1 MSVLSGKNILLGI
14 SGGIAA
20 YKIPFLIRLLVKK
33 NANVKCVITNS
44 ARDFITPLTIS
55 ALSNNPVF
63 ENFTTNEVNKPLWNN
78 HVELANW
85 ADLMIIA
92 PATSNLLSLLS
103 SGECKNLL
111 VASYLSCKC
120 DIYIAPAMDLE
131 MFNHPSNKDNINKLK
146 KIGNHILPSPK
157 GPLAS
162 GLNGKGRMLE
172 PSDIVKKIEQKI
184 LSKLPMRNLKVL
196 ITAGPTH
203 EYIDPVRYISNGSSG
218 LMGFELAKTCLGL
231 GANVILITGP
241 THLKLE
247 DERLE
252 LIDITSAMEM
262 YNEVISKYKKVDI
275 IICAAAVADYTPK
288 KILDKKIKK
297 ESIFKNIVFK
307 KTVDI
312 LKYLGEN
319 KKNQLIIG
327 FALETDNEIEN
338 AIKKINNKNLDAIV
352 LNKLSSK
359 NKCFQSK
366 KNEIIYI
373 EKNRDPIFHKLKDKK
388 LVSVD
393 IINYILKL
401 YESNN

>member
-55 ALSNNPVF
+55 ALSNNPVY

-120 DIYIAPAMDLE
+120 EIYIAPAMDLE

-172 PSDIVKKIEQKI
+172 PSDIVKKIEKKI

-203 EYIDPVRYISNGSSG
+203 EYIDPVRFISNGSSG

-231 GANVILITGP
+231 GAKVILITGP

-262 YNEVISKYKKVDI
+262 YNEVISKHKKVDI

-327 FALETDNEIEN
+327 FALETENEIEN
-338 AIKKINNKNLDAIV
+338 AIKKIKNKNLDAIV

-373 EKNRDPIFHKLKDKK
+373 EKNKDPIFHKLKDKK

>member
-55 ALSNNPVF
+55 ALSNNPVY
-63 ENFTTNEVNKPLWNN
+63 ENFTTDEVNKPLWNN

-172 PSDIVKKIEQKI
+172 PLDIVKKIEKKI
-184 LSKLPMRNLKVL
+184 LSKLSMRNLKVL

-231 GANVILITGP
+231 GAKVILITGP

-338 AIKKINNKNLDAIV
+338 AIKKIKNKNLDAIV

-373 EKNRDPIFHKLKDKK
+373 EKNKDPIFHKLKDKK

>member
-55 ALSNNPVF
+55 ALSNNPVY

-172 PSDIVKKIEQKI
+172 PSDIVKKIEKKI

-203 EYIDPVRYISNGSSG
+203 EYIDPVRFISNGSSG

-231 GANVILITGP
+231 GAKVILITGP

-373 EKNRDPIFHKLKDKK
+373 EKNKDPIFHKLKDKK

>member
-55 ALSNNPVF
+55 ALSNNPVY
-63 ENFTTNEVNKPLWNN
+63 ENFTTDEVNKPLWNN

-131 MFNHPSNKDNINKLK
+131 MFNHPSNKDNINQLK

-172 PSDIVKKIEQKI
+172 PLDIVKKIEKKI

-231 GANVILITGP
+231 GAKVILITGP

-338 AIKKINNKNLDAIV
+338 AIKKIKNKNLDAIV

-373 EKNRDPIFHKLKDKK
+373 EKNKDPIFHKLKDKK

>member
-55 ALSNNPVF
+55 ALSNNPVY

-172 PSDIVKKIEQKI
+172 PSDIVKKIEKKI

-203 EYIDPVRYISNGSSG
+203 EYIDPVRFISNGSSG

-231 GANVILITGP
+231 GAKVILITGP

-262 YNEVISKYKKVDI
+262 HNEVISKYKKVDI

-338 AIKKINNKNLDAIV
+338 AIKKIKNKNLDAIV

-373 EKNRDPIFHKLKDKK
+373 EKNKDPIFHKLKDKK

>member
-55 ALSNNPVF
+55 ALSNNPVY

-111 VASYLSCKC
+111 VATYLSCKC

-172 PSDIVKKIEQKI
+172 PSDIVKKIEKKI

-203 EYIDPVRYISNGSSG
+203 EYIDPVRFISNGSSG

-231 GANVILITGP
+231 GAKVILITGP

-262 YNEVISKYKKVDI
+262 YNEVISKHKKVDI

-338 AIKKINNKNLDAIV
+338 AIKKIKNKNLDAIV

-373 EKNRDPIFHKLKDKK
+373 EKNKDPIFHKLKDKK

>member
-55 ALSNNPVF
+55 ALSNNPVY

-172 PSDIVKKIEQKI
+172 PSDIVKKIEKKI

-203 EYIDPVRYISNGSSG
+203 EYIDPVRFISNGSSG

-231 GANVILITGP
+231 GAKVILITGP

-338 AIKKINNKNLDAIV
+338 AIKKIKNKNLDAIV

-373 EKNRDPIFHKLKDKK
+373 EKNKDPIFHKLKDKK

-401 YESNN
+401 YESKN

>member
-172 PSDIVKKIEQKI
+172 PSDIVKKIEKKI

-203 EYIDPVRYISNGSSG
+203 EYIDPVRFISNGSSG

-231 GANVILITGP
+231 GAKVILITGP

-252 LIDITSAMEM
+252 LIDITSAIEM
-262 YNEVISKYKKVDI
+262 YNEVISKHKKVDI

-297 ESIFKNIVFK
+297 ESVFKNIVFK

-338 AIKKINNKNLDAIV
+338 AIKKIKNKNLDAIV

-373 EKNRDPIFHKLKDKK
+373 EKNKDPIFHKLKDKK

-401 YESNN
+401 YESKN

>member
-55 ALSNNPVF
+55 ALSNNPVY

-111 VASYLSCKC
+111 VATYLSCKC

-172 PSDIVKKIEQKI
+172 PSDIVKKIEKKI

-203 EYIDPVRYISNGSSG
+203 EYIDPVRFISNGSSG

-231 GANVILITGP
+231 GAKVILITGP

-297 ESIFKNIVFK
+297 ESIFKNIIFK

-338 AIKKINNKNLDAIV
+338 AIKKIKNKNLDAIV

-373 EKNRDPIFHKLKDKK
+373 EKNKDPIFHKLKDKK

>member
-55 ALSNNPVF
+55 ALSNNPVY

-172 PSDIVKKIEQKI
+172 PSDIVKKIEKKI

-203 EYIDPVRYISNGSSG
+203 EYIDPVRFISNGSSG

-231 GANVILITGP
+231 GAKVILITGP

-338 AIKKINNKNLDAIV
+338 AIKKIKNKNLDAIV

>member
-55 ALSNNPVF
+55 ALSNNPVY

-172 PSDIVKKIEQKI
+172 PSDIVKKIEKKI
-184 LSKLPMRNLKVL
+184 LSMLPMRNLKVL

-203 EYIDPVRYISNGSSG
+203 EYIDPVRFISNGSSG

-231 GANVILITGP
+231 GAKVILITGP

-338 AIKKINNKNLDAIV
+338 AIKKIKNKNLDAIV

-373 EKNRDPIFHKLKDKK
+373 EKNKDPIFHKLKDKK

>member
-172 PSDIVKKIEQKI
+172 PSDIVKKIEKKI

-203 EYIDPVRYISNGSSG
+203 EYIDPVRFISNGSSG

-231 GANVILITGP
+231 GAKVILITGP

-338 AIKKINNKNLDAIV
+338 AIKKIKNKNLDAIV

-373 EKNRDPIFHKLKDKK
+373 EKNKDPIFHKLKDKK

-401 YESNN
+401 YESKN

>member
-55 ALSNNPVF
+55 ALSNNPVY
-63 ENFTTNEVNKPLWNN
+63 ESFTTNEVNKPLWNN

-172 PSDIVKKIEQKI
+172 PSDIVKKVEKKI

-203 EYIDPVRYISNGSSG
+203 EYIDPVRFISNGSSG

-231 GANVILITGP
+231 GAKVILITGP

-288 KILDKKIKK
+288 KIFDKKIKK
-297 ESIFKNIVFK
+297 ESIFKNIIFK

-338 AIKKINNKNLDAIV
+338 AIKKIKNKNLDAIV

-373 EKNRDPIFHKLKDKK
+373 EKNKDPIFHKLKDKK

>member
-55 ALSNNPVF
+55 ALSNNPVY

-120 DIYIAPAMDLE
+120 EIYIAPAMDLE

-172 PSDIVKKIEQKI
+172 PSAIVKKIEKKI

-231 GANVILITGP
+231 GAKVILITGP

-327 FALETDNEIEN
+327 FALETNNEIEN
-338 AIKKINNKNLDAIV
+338 AIKKIKNKNLDAIV

-373 EKNRDPIFHKLKDKK
+373 EKNKDPIFHKLKDKK

>member
-55 ALSNNPVF
+55 ALSNNPVY

-172 PSDIVKKIEQKI
+172 PSDIVKKIEKKI

-203 EYIDPVRYISNGSSG
+203 EYIDPVRFISNGSSG

-231 GANVILITGP
+231 GAKVILITGP

-297 ESIFKNIVFK
+297 ESVFKNIVFK
-307 KTVDI
+307 KTVDV

-338 AIKKINNKNLDAIV
+338 AIKKIKIKNLDAIV

-373 EKNRDPIFHKLKDKK
+373 EKNKDPIFHKLKDKK

>member
-55 ALSNNPVF
+55 ALSNNPVY

-172 PSDIVKKIEQKI
+172 PLDIVKKIEKKI
-184 LSKLPMRNLKVL
+184 LSKLSMRNLKVL

-231 GANVILITGP
+231 GAKVILITGP

-288 KILDKKIKK
+288 KILNKKIKK

-327 FALETDNEIEN
+327 FALETNNEIEN
-338 AIKKINNKNLDAIV
+338 AIKKIKNKNLDAIV

-373 EKNRDPIFHKLKDKK
+373 EKNKDPIFHKLKDKK

>member
-55 ALSNNPVF
+55 ALSNNPVY

-172 PSDIVKKIEQKI
+172 PSDIVKKIEKKI

-203 EYIDPVRYISNGSSG
+203 EYIDPVRFISNGSSG

-231 GANVILITGP
+231 GAKVILITGP

-262 YNEVISKYKKVDI
+262 YNEVISKHKKVDI

-373 EKNRDPIFHKLKDKK
+373 EKNKDPIFHKLKDKK

>member
-55 ALSNNPVF
+55 ALSNNPVY

-172 PSDIVKKIEQKI
+172 PSDIVKKIEKKI

-231 GANVILITGP
+231 GAKVILITGP

-252 LIDITSAMEM
+252 LINITSAMEM

-338 AIKKINNKNLDAIV
+338 AIKKIKNKNLDAIV

-373 EKNRDPIFHKLKDKK
+373 EKNKDPIFHKLKDKK

>member
-172 PSDIVKKIEQKI
+172 PSDIVKKIEKKI

-231 GANVILITGP
+231 GAKVILITGP

-338 AIKKINNKNLDAIV
+338 AIKKIKNKNLDAIV

-373 EKNRDPIFHKLKDKK
+373 EKNKDPVFHKLKDKK

>member
-172 PSDIVKKIEQKI
+172 PSDIVKKIEKKI

-203 EYIDPVRYISNGSSG
+203 EYIDPVRFISNGSSG

-231 GANVILITGP
+231 GAKVILITGP

-297 ESIFKNIVFK
+297 ESVFKNIVFK
-307 KTVDI
+307 KTVDV

-338 AIKKINNKNLDAIV
+338 AIKKIKIKNLDAIV

-373 EKNRDPIFHKLKDKK
+373 EKNKDPIFHKLKDKK

>member
-55 ALSNNPVF
+55 ALSNNPVY
-63 ENFTTNEVNKPLWNN
+63 ENFTTDEVNKPLWNN

-172 PSDIVKKIEQKI
+172 PSAIVKKIEKKI

-231 GANVILITGP
+231 GAKVILITGP

-262 YNEVISKYKKVDI
+262 YNEVISKHKKVDI

-297 ESIFKNIVFK
+297 ESVFKNIVFK

-338 AIKKINNKNLDAIV
+338 AIKKIKNKNLDAIV

-373 EKNRDPIFHKLKDKK
+373 EKNKDPIFHKLKDKK

>member
-172 PSDIVKKIEQKI
+172 PSDIVKKIEKKI

-203 EYIDPVRYISNGSSG
+203 EYIDPVRFISNGSSG

-231 GANVILITGP
+231 GAKVILITGP

-297 ESIFKNIVFK
+297 ESVFKNIVFK
-307 KTVDI
+307 KTVDV

-338 AIKKINNKNLDAIV
+338 AIKKIKNKNLDAIV

-373 EKNRDPIFHKLKDKK
+373 EKNKDPIFHKLKDKK

>member
-55 ALSNNPVF
+55 ALSNNPVY

-172 PSDIVKKIEQKI
+172 PSDIVKKIEKKI

-231 GANVILITGP
+231 GAKVILITGP

-373 EKNRDPIFHKLKDKK
+373 EKNKDPIFHKLKDKK

>member
-55 ALSNNPVF
+55 ALSNNPVY

-172 PSDIVKKIEQKI
+172 PSDIVKKIEKKI

-203 EYIDPVRYISNGSSG
+203 EYIDPVRFISNGSSG

-231 GANVILITGP
+231 GAKVILITGP

-288 KILDKKIKK
+288 KKLDKKIKK

-338 AIKKINNKNLDAIV
+338 AIKKIKIKNLDAIV

-373 EKNRDPIFHKLKDKK
+373 EKNKDPVFHKLKDKK

>member
-55 ALSNNPVF
+55 ALSNNPVY

-172 PSDIVKKIEQKI
+172 PSDIVKKIEKKI
-184 LSKLPMRNLKVL
+184 LSKFPMRNLKVL

-231 GANVILITGP
+231 GAKVILITGP

-338 AIKKINNKNLDAIV
+338 AIKKIKNKNLDAIV

-373 EKNRDPIFHKLKDKK
+373 EKNKDPIFHKLKDKK

>member
-55 ALSNNPVF
+55 ALSNNPVY

-120 DIYIAPAMDLE
+120 EIYIAPAMDLE

-172 PSDIVKKIEQKI
+172 PSDIVKKIEKKI

-203 EYIDPVRYISNGSSG
+203 EYIDPVRFISNGSSG

-231 GANVILITGP
+231 GAKVILITGP

-262 YNEVISKYKKVDI
+262 YNEVISKHKKVDI

-338 AIKKINNKNLDAIV
+338 AIKKIKNKNLDAIV

-373 EKNRDPIFHKLKDKK
+373 EKNKDPIFHKLKDKK

>member
-55 ALSNNPVF
+55 ALSNNPVY

-172 PSDIVKKIEQKI
+172 PSDIVKKIEKKI

-203 EYIDPVRYISNGSSG
+203 EYIDPVRFISNGSSG

-231 GANVILITGP
+231 GAKVILITGP

-297 ESIFKNIVFK
+297 ESVFKNIVFK

-327 FALETDNEIEN
+327 FALETDNEIQN
-338 AIKKINNKNLDAIV
+338 AIKKIKNKNLDAIV

-373 EKNRDPIFHKLKDKK
+373 EKNKDPIFHKLKDKK

>member
-55 ALSNNPVF
+55 ALSNNPVY

-172 PSDIVKKIEQKI
+172 PSDIVKKIEKKI

-203 EYIDPVRYISNGSSG
+203 EYIDPVRFISNGSSG

-231 GANVILITGP
+231 GAKVILITGP

-338 AIKKINNKNLDAIV
+338 AIKKIKIKNLDAIV

-373 EKNRDPIFHKLKDKK
+373 EKNKDPIFHKLKDKK

>member
-55 ALSNNPVF
+55 ALSNNPVY

-172 PSDIVKKIEQKI
+172 PSDIVKKIEKKI

-203 EYIDPVRYISNGSSG
+203 EYIDPVRFISNGSSG

-231 GANVILITGP
+231 GAKVILITGP

-297 ESIFKNIVFK
+297 ESVFKNIVFK

-338 AIKKINNKNLDAIV
+338 AIKKIKNKNLDAIV

-373 EKNRDPIFHKLKDKK
+373 EKNKDPIFHKLKDKK

>member
-1 MSVLSGKNILLGI
+1 MSVLSGKNILLEI

-55 ALSNNPVF
+55 ALSNNPVY

-172 PSDIVKKIEQKI
+172 PSDIVKKIEKKI

-203 EYIDPVRYISNGSSG
+203 EYIDPVRFISNGSSG

-231 GANVILITGP
+231 GAKVILITGP

-338 AIKKINNKNLDAIV
+338 AIKKIKNKNLDAIV

-373 EKNRDPIFHKLKDKK
+373 EKNKDPIFHKLKDKK

>member
-20 YKIPFLIRLLVKK
+20 YKVPFLIRLLIKK

-55 ALSNNPVF
+55 ALSNNPVY

-172 PSDIVKKIEQKI
+172 PSDIVKKIEKKI

-231 GANVILITGP
+231 GAKVILITGP

-338 AIKKINNKNLDAIV
+338 AIKKIKNKNLDAIV

-373 EKNRDPIFHKLKDKK
+373 EKNKDPIFHKLKDKK

>member
-1 MSVLSGKNILLGI
+1 
-14 SGGIAA
+14 
-20 YKIPFLIRLLVKK
+20 
-33 NANVKCVITNS
+33 
-44 ARDFITPLTIS
+44 
-55 ALSNNPVF
+55 
-63 ENFTTNEVNKPLWNN
+63 
-78 HVELANW
+78 
-85 ADLMIIA
+85 
-92 PATSNLLSLLS
+92 
-103 SGECKNLL
+103 
-111 VASYLSCKC
+111 
-120 DIYIAPAMDLE
+120 
-131 MFNHPSNKDNINKLK
+131 
-146 KIGNHILPSPK
+146 
-157 GPLAS
+157 
-162 GLNGKGRMLE
+162 MLE
-172 PSDIVKKIEQKI
+172 PSDIVKKIEKKI

-203 EYIDPVRYISNGSSG
+203 EYIDPVRFISNGSSG

-231 GANVILITGP
+231 GAKVILITGP

-252 LIDITSAMEM
+252 LIDITSALEM
-262 YNEVISKYKKVDI
+262 HNEVISKYKKVDI

-338 AIKKINNKNLDAIV
+338 AIKKIKNKNLDAIV

-373 EKNRDPIFHKLKDKK
+373 EKNKDPIFHKLKDKK

>member
-55 ALSNNPVF
+55 ALSNNPVY

-120 DIYIAPAMDLE
+120 EIYIAPAMDLE

-172 PSDIVKKIEQKI
+172 PLDIVKKIEKKI
-184 LSKLPMRNLKVL
+184 LSKLSMRNLKVL

-203 EYIDPVRYISNGSSG
+203 EYIDPVRFISNGSSG

-231 GANVILITGP
+231 GAKVILITGP

-338 AIKKINNKNLDAIV
+338 AIKKIKNKNLDAIV

-373 EKNRDPIFHKLKDKK
+373 EKNKDPIFHKLKDKK